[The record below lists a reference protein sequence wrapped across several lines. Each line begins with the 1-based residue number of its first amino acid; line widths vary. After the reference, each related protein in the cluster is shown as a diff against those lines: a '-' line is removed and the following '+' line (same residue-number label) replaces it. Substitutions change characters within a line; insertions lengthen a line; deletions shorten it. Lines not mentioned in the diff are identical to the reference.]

1 MSNPNS
7 VSTDNRVMNHN
18 ELNDSQNE
26 DQTDSLLSTSSSVAK
41 RNYKKIYGSTDE
53 ENLQSIELDNDVL
66 ELPKIVR
73 ESVPLEDDPNIPVMT
88 FRYFILSTIFIVPG
102 AFLDTMN
109 SYRTTSA
116 VYSIFLFRLF
126 PIGLVN
132 GWRKLFRRRMSMY
145 VALNSI

>member
-53 ENLQSIELDNDVL
+53 ENLQSIELNNDVL
-66 ELPKIVR
+66 
-73 ESVPLEDDPNIPVMT
+73 
-88 FRYFILSTIFIVPG
+88 
-102 AFLDTMN
+102 
-109 SYRTTSA
+109 
-116 VYSIFLFRLF
+116 
-126 PIGLVN
+126 
-132 GWRKLFRRRMSMY
+132 
-145 VALNSI
+145 